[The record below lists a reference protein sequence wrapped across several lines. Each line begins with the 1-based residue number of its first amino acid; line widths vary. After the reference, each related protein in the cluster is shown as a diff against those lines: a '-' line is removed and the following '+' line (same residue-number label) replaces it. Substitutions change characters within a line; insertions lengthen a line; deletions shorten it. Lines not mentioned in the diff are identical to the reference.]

1 MPYKPKCGGLGAGWS
16 QNKTDYY
23 AMYYQMYK
31 HRYKYRYLEKKNEK
45 NKIDLN
51 LDYKQELINR
61 GLLIIK

>member
-16 QNKTDYY
+16 QNKSHYY
-23 AMYYQMYK
+23 AMYYEMYK
-31 HRYKYRYLEKKNEK
+31 HRYKQRYLEKK

-51 LDYKQELINR
+51 LDYKQELINS